1 MAGEAGRRAASQSGI
16 AKSRGKWIALIG
28 DALQKRGINPHMK
41 FIERVMRKTFE
52 NNSMVGGNIG
62 WSTIDSYVGY
72 LQATDQLG
80 TPIKSHAIKFH
91 RDRLNFAPRSGAV
104 PKRFD
109 PERVF
114 GGKRESSTAGTRII
128 RSKW

>member
-1 MAGEAGRRAASQSGI
+1 MARPTPRELGERGY
-16 AKSRGKWIALIG
+16 AKSRSRWFKLIG
-28 DALQKRGINPHMK
+28 KALEDRGITPHTK
-41 FIERVMRKTFE
+41 YIERVIEKTFA
-52 NNSMVGGNIG
+52 NNIKVGGNIG

-91 RDRLNFAPRSGAV
+91 RDRLNWAARGSTQI
-104 PKRFD
+104 KKFD
-109 PERVF
+109 AGRVF
-114 GGKRESSTAGTRII
+114 GGNRESSTAGTRII